1 MKTHLETLLRV
12 VKRPLVF
19 LVFFIFTEIWTTNW
33 KIRSNNTTYDYKTV
47 SISLNSHSSLSAI
60 KSILWLLHKLI
71 AIQKKY
77 HFLLAHFSNEI
88 HHRST
93 FFGIPIAHVLFGFVY
108 DKSLS
113 YMVSVWADR
122 LNYYWKLSVTSTCRS
137 CILSAQLQLT
147 QSHPE
152 HPRRW
157 WHLHYDPQRSWHNI
171 YILPRPPPVHLRS
184 LTLCRNRQGLSD
196 PTVSGQLPSQKQFVE
211 LGYNKWVQNATLYTG
226 KTQIR
231 HLCGVSNGAWCFG
244 ILFGITTIITPET
257 FQREV
262 PPPPPLISSF
272 ITKGVD

>member
-1 MKTHLETLLRV
+1 MVRV
-12 VKRPLVF
+12 GKRPLVF
-19 LVFFIFTEIWTTNW
+19 LVFFIFTAIWTTNW

-47 SISLNSHSSLSAI
+47 AISLNSHNSLSAI
-60 KSILWLLHKLI
+60 KSLLHKLI
-71 AIQKKY
+71 TIQTKY

-88 HHRST
+88 HYIWFWNQIHFLWNTNSSCS
-93 FFGIPIAHVLFGFVY
+93 FWSCLWQIIKLYG
-108 DKSLS
+108 
-113 YMVSVWADR
+113 VSMSWET
-122 LNYYWKLSVTSTCRS
+122 NYYWKWSVTSTCRS

-184 LTLCRNRQGLSD
+184 LTLFRNRQGLSD
-196 PTVSGQLPSQKQFVE
+196 PTVSGQLPSQKRFVE
-211 LGYNKWVQNATLYTG
+211 LGYNKWVRNATLYTG

-262 PPPPPLISSF
+262 PPPPPLISRF